1 MKELPDEYS
10 EGSKFVIIEPIIKT
24 TEFRDLLVESATRLL
39 DSIGLK
45 IQSIITEGY
54 FIILRLCDI
63 SLNVNAIDILK
74 KISGVSYIFIGVAVK
89 PYYETIVNTV
99 IALNSNSL
107 SDGKTYFL
115 KIRSATIRVE
125 DEKTKLDQ
133 FDLEFHLSSE
143 LSSSFNKSIR
153 VENDRAAEVI
163 IYILLSLNMSYVS
176 LLVFRGQSTMPVN
189 YLQDSVVCPIFDN
202 ISLISFIKVM
212 NSGYSSIPLFFFKR
226 RRNLKRLLKVFENI
240 ISAYPIDI
248 IEIYLISIENHM
260 AQLVQKIY
268 ANDTKGELLKLEDQ
282 SFHWLIFC
290 LSKLMVMEEADLD
303 MKMVVLPLTA
313 YVYPR
318 WLIKETVDMFR
329 KSGKLIFTPLLFN
342 YTSQEFETDVFGLAK
357 KGLGFDHQVVNPEQV
372 TEHIQEE
379 FRKLLT
385 GISID
390 SFQYNSKYIKKIT
403 LRVREDDI
411 LDIFN
416 SI

>member
-1 MKELPDEYS
+1 MKELHDESS
-10 EGSKFVIIEPIIKT
+10 EGNKFVIIEPIIKT
-24 TEFRDLLVESATRLL
+24 TEFRDLLVESATSLL
-39 DSIGLK
+39 NSTGLK
-45 IQSIITEGY
+45 IRSIIVEGY

-63 SLNVNAIDILK
+63 SLNVNAVDILK
-74 KISGVSYIFIGVAVK
+74 KISGISYIFIGVAVK
-89 PYYETIVNTV
+89 PDYETIVNTV
-99 IALNSNSL
+99 ITLNSNSL

-115 KIRSATIRVE
+115 KIRSATISLE

-133 FDLEFHLSSE
+133 FDLEFHLCSE

-163 IYILLSLNMSYVS
+163 IYILLSRDMSYIS
-176 LLVFRGQSTMPVN
+176 LLVFRGQSIMPVN

-268 ANDTKGELLKLEDQ
+268 ANDAKGELLKLEDQ
-282 SFHWLIFC
+282 SFHWLIFY
-290 LSKLMVMEEADLD
+290 LSKLMVMKEANLD

-318 WLIKETVDMFR
+318 WLIKETIDMFR

-342 YTSQEFETDVFGLAK
+342 YTSQEFETDVFELAK
-357 KGLGFDHQVVNPEQV
+357 KGLGFDHQVVNSEQI
-372 TEHIQEE
+372 TEPNQEE

-385 GISID
+385 DIFID

-403 LRVREDDI
+403 LRIRKDDI
-411 LDIFN
+411 LDIFD